1 MEIRLQ
7 RRPSRAPPQS
17 CDEPQAMKTTH
28 EPQAMNLNGS
38 VPASRSGG
46 GVMRSLKLAVLC
58 LLRGG
63 GMFELVANSRW
74 RQQRLLILCYH
85 GTSLEDE
92 HLWRPGLYISRQR
105 LSERFASLK
114 QRHYTM
120 LPLGEALEQ
129 LQAQTLPARSVA
141 LTFDDG
147 TYDFYRQA
155 YPLLQKFGFPATV
168 YLTTYYSVGE
178 RPVFNLICS
187 YMLWQRRGKVI
198 ADGEEIGL
206 PGPLDLCSETGRH
219 RVVRGLIDL
228 SEREGMDGVQKDDL
242 ASRFAGFLEIDF
254 SALKSKRI
262 LQLMN
267 AREVREVA
275 RNRIDIQLH
284 THRHR
289 TPEDEALFSREI
301 RENREHILE
310 LAGVNPVHFCY
321 PGGIYQPAFLPW
333 LRAEQVLSATTC
345 DSGLCT
351 SRSESLLLP
360 RFVDSQSRTQL
371 EFEGW
376 TAGVGD
382 LLALRRNAAQKY
394 VPRD

>member
-1 MEIRLQ
+1 MEIRL
-7 RRPSRAPPQS
+7 RLRPSRALPQS
-17 CDEPQAMKTTH
+17 CDEAEAMKATH

-38 VPASRSGG
+38 VSASHGSG
-46 GVMRSLKLAVLC
+46 VTRSLKLAVLR

-63 GMFELVANSRW
+63 GIFELVANSRW
-74 RQQRLLILCYH
+74 RKRRLLILCYH

-92 HLWRPGLYISRQR
+92 HLWRPELYISRQR
-105 LSERFASLK
+105 LSERFSFLK
-114 QRHYTM
+114 QHHYM
-120 LPLGEALEQ
+120 ILPLAEALEQ
-129 LQAQTLPARSVA
+129 LHAQTLPARSIA

-147 TYDFYRQA
+147 TYDFYSQA
-155 YPLLQKFGFPATV
+155 YPLLQEFGFPATV

-187 YMLWQRRGKVI
+187 YMLWQRRGTVI

-206 PGPLDLCSETGRH
+206 PGPLDLRSETGRH

-228 SEREGMDGVQKDDL
+228 AEREGMNGVQKDDL
-242 ASRFAGFLEIDF
+242 ASRLAASLEIDYG
-254 SALKSKRI
+254 ALKLKRI

-267 AREVREVA
+267 AGEVREVA
-275 RNRIDIQLH
+275 QNCIDIQLH

-289 TPEDEALFSREI
+289 TPEDETLFSREI

-310 LAGVNPVHFCY
+310 LAGENPVHFCY
-321 PGGIYQPAFLPW
+321 PGGVYRPAFLPR

-351 SRSESLLLP
+351 RRSETLLLP

-371 EFEGW
+371 EFESW

-382 LLALRRNAAQKY
+382 LMALRRNASQKY
-394 VPRD
+394 VPRV